1 MVSFRVKP
9 VWKPDGLEREI
20 ELLPRRRRPIVQ
32 LVLMSLAS
40 SLVWA
45 ASLAAMVPTVMLGRD
60 SSLQLRSSKMPLR
73 VLPKCIPQLRVP
85 NQPPK
90 KRVPQTISEGRRLV
104 KIESLMDIAE
114 LMKELKFEEA
124 RAGGGTLG
132 PKGKRKLR
140 LTKWAQR
147 TPQDDHEGAYG
158 QITEYGGQIARWL
171 PDVFSESRVWKDP
184 LVADDLAM
192 LFDAFSSDLEQ
203 ELMPVVVYGL
213 KKALETASLHQTA
226 IVLEAMATARHTYDE
241 AYKVVGELGS
251 LQCLDAPEDE
261 VAEFGFALALASQRI
276 SKQCY
281 LRLKE
286 GMQSLRSIPGI
297 RVRLLAWAVS
307 EAGTELPD
315 ILGKPP
321 GEVEPDLAEHIWS
334 TCSTLASSP
343 GNRIISGWPLPIVEV
358 QNVLP
363 DMQSLINLAN
373 SNDLWRPSA
382 RRGGIGEDAGKPME
396 GFPWTALLSSP
407 SHRSDPSALAFRQW
421 VANSFQ
427 APLAHVEA
435 VRLIRYRQGEAP
447 KMARSDARAATDNSL
462 WLSGQ
467 RLVTVM
473 LQLNEISLQDGGE
486 TFFPNLQ
493 EGEGMKIPA
502 VGGSALLWPT
512 VDRNGNPTDLTD
524 RMALPLST
532 DTVKYVALTWLR
544 VGPAPGEEGGA
555 PA

>member
-1 MVSFRVKP
+1 MHLFTVTVSICLHLHFS
-9 VWKPDGLEREI
+9 
-20 ELLPRRRRPIVQ
+20 VQ
-32 LVLMSLAS
+32 
-40 SLVWA
+40 
-45 ASLAAMVPTVMLGRD
+45 
-60 SSLQLRSSKMPLR
+60 
-73 VLPKCIPQLRVP
+73 
-85 NQPPK
+85 
-90 KRVPQTISEGRRLV
+90 
-104 KIESLMDIAE
+104 
-114 LMKELKFEEA
+114 
-124 RAGGGTLG
+124 
-132 PKGKRKLR
+132 
-140 LTKWAQR
+140 
-147 TPQDDHEGAYG
+147 
-158 QITEYGGQIARWL
+158 
-171 PDVFSESRVWKDP
+171 
-184 LVADDLAM
+184 
-192 LFDAFSSDLEQ
+192 
-203 ELMPVVVYGL
+203 
-213 KKALETASLHQTA
+213 
-226 IVLEAMATARHTYDE
+226 
-241 AYKVVGELGS
+241 VVGELGS

-373 SNDLWRPSA
+373 FNDLWRPSA
-382 RRGGIGEDAGKPME
+382 RRGGTGEDAGKPME

-493 EGEGMKIPA
+493 EGEGMKISA